1 MAVIGLKGMLD
12 TNDAANTMYADRVH
26 PLRQLK
32 IVEHL
37 SLDGVI
43 QHSDDGD
50 GFPYSDWSAPYRTP
64 EGREALRVRPYRME
78 LWRRE

>member
-1 MAVIGLKGMLD
+1 M
-12 TNDAANTMYADRVH
+12 
-26 PLRQLK
+26 RQLN

-50 GFPYSDWSAPYRTP
+50 GFPYSD
-64 EGREALRVRPYRME
+64 
-78 LWRRE
+78 

>member
-1 MAVIGLKGMLD
+1 M
-12 TNDAANTMYADRVH
+12 
-26 PLRQLK
+26 RQLK

-64 EGREALRVRPYRME
+64 VGRVITRLTSDVDALNE
-78 LWRRE
+78 LFTSGFVA